1 MSSVITPSHLS
12 GTVKIPPSKSM
23 AHRAI
28 ICASLASGVCHISN
42 VQFSADVLATIGAMR
57 ALGATIEIEDDCLTI
72 YPVDT
77 SKIQGDEVVID
88 CNESGSTL
96 RFLTMIALALT
107 DKKVRFVGR
116 GKLGSRP
123 MQAFYDIFDRQGIIY
138 RDDSALTEERLL
150 DLHVQGRLKSGEFYL
165 SGDVSSQFVS
175 GLLLATSLLEGDSV
189 INITTPMQSVGYV
202 DLTIKAMRDFGV
214 EVINDEYRKLIVK
227 GGRRYNARDYEVE
240 GDYSQSAF
248 FAVANLIGNSVNI
261 EGLDPYSLQGD
272 KVVFDLCERLKNAN
286 EEEIITIDGK
296 DCPDIIPVLAVGCA
310 LRKGKTEIINLERL
324 KIKECDRL
332 SATYEVLNTLG
343 AKVSKTENSL
353 IFEGVDS
360 FSGGSVSTYGDHRMA
375 MSIAIASTRSIGE
388 ITIDDKLCVAKS
400 YPDFWEVF
408 GALGGKIR

>member
-1 MSSVITPSHLS
+1 MSSVITPSRLS

-57 ALGATIEIEDDCLTI
+57 ALGATIEIEGDCLTI
-72 YPVDT
+72 YPVDN

-107 DKKVRFVGR
+107 DKKVRLVGR
-116 GKLGSRP
+116 GKLGTRP
-123 MQAFYDIFDRQGIIY
+123 MQAFYDIFDKQGIIY
-138 RDDSALTEERLL
+138 RDDSVLTAERLL
-150 DLHVQGRLKSGEFYL
+150 DLHVQGRLNSGEFYL

-175 GLLLATSLLEGDSV
+175 GLLFATSLLDGDSV
-189 INITTPMQSVGYV
+189 INVTTPMQSVGYV

-214 EVINDEYRKLIVK
+214 DVINHDYRRLIVK
-227 GGRRYNARDYEVE
+227 GGRRYKARDYEVE

-248 FAVANLIGNSVNI
+248 FAVANLIGNNVTI
-261 EGLDPYSLQGD
+261 EGLSPDSLQGD
-272 KVVFDLCERLKNAN
+272 KVVFDLCERLKNAR

-310 LRKGKTEIINLERL
+310 LRKGKCEIINLERL
-324 KIKECDRL
+324 RIKECDRL
-332 SATYEVLNTLG
+332 TATYEVLNTLG

-353 IFEGVDS
+353 IFEGVDC

-408 GALGGKIR
+408 DTLGGKIQ